1 MRSVFHIL
9 LAVCLIWCGLHAAE
23 PVRAGTGAGSVALIV
38 DADCDDLGEDA
49 EHSGKPHHHHCP
61 IAPDLGSDRPVERFA
76 VRPLVYARQHAPLE
90 SRSRAPPVEPPL
102 A

>member
-9 LAVCLIWCGLHAAE
+9 LAVCLVWCGLHAAE
-23 PVRAGTGAGSVALIV
+23 PVRPGTDGPVLVA
-38 DADCDDLGEDA
+38 DADCDSEVEDGK
-49 EHSGKPHHHHCP
+49 HSSQPHHHHCP
-61 IAPDLGSDRPVERFA
+61 IAPDPGSDRAVERFA
-76 VRPLVYARQHAPLE
+76 PPPMVFARQPVPLE